1 MNTRAVTCVDAIDK
15 RANERNWSRLM
26 AATIRKLRN
35 ADRDDIMEISK
46 HVWEGHDYVP
56 SVINQWLKDS
66 KSHSYGVEIDGHVV
80 ALGNLR
86 LIEDGRIGWMEGLRV
101 HPEFRGRG
109 FATDITR
116 HIVKTAE
123 HLRVER
129 LRYTTSDENAASLK
143 LAKMAGFSR
152 LLRMVVSWYHKP
164 KEIPTP
170 SEYPSIR
177 KRSPG
182 RTCSLLKTNPSIIP
196 RGILVYDWKALNDT
210 CQNLEDIGENHIF
223 HIALKRRKIDSLS
236 LGSRGQD
243 PNEPYWSFTIYA
255 TDSCGFL
262 SQLSHNVAIALKNDL
277 DTIMCTFETRFE
289 KTLNDADMKS
299 EEHQKTHIVLL
310 EKQMH
315 LRKDVHNAL
324 N

>member
-1 MNTRAVTCVDAIDK
+1 
-15 RANERNWSRLM
+15 M
-26 AATIRKLRN
+26 AAAIRKLRN
-35 ADRDDIMEISK
+35 ADRNDMMEISK

-56 SVINQWLKDS
+56 SVFDHWLKDS
-66 KSHSYGVEIDGHVV
+66 NSHFYGVEIDGHVV

-101 HPEFRGRG
+101 HPEYRGRG
-109 FATDITR
+109 FANDITR
-116 HIVKTAE
+116 HIVKAAE
-123 HLRVER
+123 HLDVER

-143 LAKMAGFSR
+143 LAKIAGFSR
-152 LLRMVVSWYHKP
+152 ILRMAVSWYRKP
-164 KEIPTP
+164 KPIPVP
-170 SEYPSIR
+170 SEYPSIH
-177 KRSPG
+177 KQNPE
-182 RTCSLLKTNPSIIP
+182 RTCSLLKTNPHIIP
-196 RGILVYDWKALNDT
+196 RGILIYAWKALNDT
-210 CQNLEDIGENHIF
+210 CQNLEEIGKNHTF

-236 LGSRGQD
+236 LGSRGQE

-262 SQLSHNVAIALKNDL
+262 SQLSHNVATALKNDL
-277 DTIMCTFETRFE
+277 DTIVCTFETRFE
-289 KTLNDADMKS
+289 KTLKDVDLKS

-315 LRKDVHNAL
+315 LRKQAHNAL